1 MFGYSLYFIMYPL
14 LFVWIFFSR
23 TYSYSEPQLY
33 SQNSSGSYF
42 DTQGAV
48 PQVSTVV
55 TTHSLANNG
64 STNGGLTMGLT
75 GGQIISSS
83 GAYLIGSNAMD
94 GSAPH
99 TAAQTTRASPATVQQ
114 NPVIKS
120 LLPAFSHCKG
130 GWTLNPDVL
139 FELKTNL
146 VKTDMLYYVIYTD
159 LFKYHHLKG
168 DIS

>member
-1 MFGYSLYFIMYPL
+1 MVRCRCKSTQKDAHACVSNCTVRL
-14 LFVWIFFSR
+14 LVRVCFLRR

-42 DTQGAV
+42 DTQGAA

-55 TTHSLANNG
+55 TSHSLANNG
-64 STNGGLTMGLT
+64 STNGGLAMGLT

-120 LLPAFSHCKG
+120 LSPAFSHC
-130 GWTLNPDVL
+130 
-139 FELKTNL
+139 
-146 VKTDMLYYVIYTD
+146 
-159 LFKYHHLKG
+159 
-168 DIS
+168 